1 MPFGDETFDIVLS
14 SGALH
19 HISHNFDD
27 HERAVREMVRV
38 LKPGGQI
45 VIGDITHMIEATAL
59 KMRSMGVE
67 CEVKETKNS
76 PFGFEMSVMIGR
88 KAK

>member
-19 HISHNFDD
+19 HINNNFDD
-27 HERAVREMVRV
+27 HEQTVREMVRV
-38 LKPGGQI
+38 LKPGGKI
-45 VIGDITHMIEATAL
+45 LIGDITHMIEATEL

-67 CEVKETKNS
+67 CNVKPTTRF
-76 PFGFEMSVMIGR
+76 FGIDMSVMVGM
-88 KAK
+88 KTK